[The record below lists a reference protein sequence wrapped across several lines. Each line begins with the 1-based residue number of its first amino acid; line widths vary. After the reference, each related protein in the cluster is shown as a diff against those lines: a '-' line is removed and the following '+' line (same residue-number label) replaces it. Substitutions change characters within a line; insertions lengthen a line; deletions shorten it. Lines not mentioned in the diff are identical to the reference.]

1 VLSLTIHLKRKK
13 KKMSSEKIDKIH
25 IKIGDRDLGV
35 IKVGKGLG
43 LSDKQLAEMFW
54 NAVLSN
60 VIVYHKGVTAQI
72 TVSTLGGEYHVRFKV
87 KQPFVFHGFKNNKVY
102 VTIPVTLDTLKGLGF
117 ISKKKG

>member
-1 VLSLTIHLKRKK
+1 
-13 KKMSSEKIDKIH
+13 MSSKKIDTIR

-35 IKVGKGLG
+35 LKLGKV
-43 LSDKQLAEMFW
+43 SDKQLAEMFW

-72 TVSTLGGEYHVRFKV
+72 SFGDYTVRFKV
-87 KQPFVFHGFKNNKVY
+87 KKPFVFHGVKDGRVY
-102 VTIPVTLDTLKGLGF
+102 VTVPVTLDTLKGLGF